1 MCNSTTENI
10 TYEIILE
17 FAKTIEMF
25 GLTPLEARL
34 FVYLYLQDQ
43 PKSLDDMSEAL
54 GKSKTSM
61 STSIR
66 NLSDANLVTLVWRKG
81 VRKDLY
87 VANNQLFKS
96 FMNSYTNKWINA
108 TKHQKDALGKNQ
120 RLINQKKKDES
131 SEELTKLDERLNDI
145 LEFHTLV
152 ENLFRNLPQE

>member
-96 FMNSYTNKWINA
+96 LINPLPKQRISA
-108 TKHQKDALGKNQ
+108 TKQQKNALCKEQ
-120 RLINQKKKDES
+120 RLTNQKKKDES
-131 SEELTKLDERLNDI
+131 ADVLTKLDELLDDI
-145 LEFHTLV
+145 LEFLILV
-152 ENLFRNLPQE
+152 VNLFRNLPME

>member
-43 PKSLDDMSEAL
+43 PKSLEEMSESL
-54 GKSKTSM
+54 EKSQTSM
-61 STSIR
+61 CKRLR
-66 NLSDANLVTLVWRKG
+66 NLSDATLVTLVWRKG

-87 VANNQLFKS
+87 VANNQIVKS

-108 TKHQKDALGKNQ
+108 TKHQKDALGKHQ
-120 RLINQKKKDES
+120 RLINQKKK
-131 SEELTKLDERLNDI
+131 
-145 LEFHTLV
+145 
-152 ENLFRNLPQE
+152 

>member
-10 TYEIILE
+10 TYVIILE
-17 FAKTIEMF
+17 FGKTIEMF
-25 GLTPLEARL
+25 CLTPLEARL

-87 VANNQLFKS
+87 VANYQLFKL
-96 FMNSYTNKWINA
+96 FMNFCINKWIIA
-108 TKHQKDALGKNQ
+108 PTH
-120 RLINQKKKDES
+120 
-131 SEELTKLDERLNDI
+131 
-145 LEFHTLV
+145 
-152 ENLFRNLPQE
+152 RNED